1 LTGTERY
8 PYCLAWKHHREW
20 GIVSVLSFTRARAA
34 GVLAGTGAVSL
45 ILGGVALVG
54 LPSAS
59 ADQPTSAGK
68 HAGNPPGNNGTIKIE
83 GVGLPDKTPENNPHQ
98 GCTFVVEFY
107 NYDKGD
113 LNATVTFED
122 KNPTKNAGHKVVSGN
137 LGPIFIGEDAADGG
151 NDLDAK
157 ETYTL
162 SFSGEPHP
170 KQGYHLKITVHAD
183 GSKGNDTKHKVFW
196 VKGCE
201 QTPPTTQPPTTEPTA
216 TEPTTT
222 EPTTEPTTTEP
233 TTTEPTTTEP
243 TTTEPTTTEPP
254 TTEPPTTEPTTTE
267 PPTTEP
273 PTTEPTAPATESP
286 TASVPTAVNAGM
298 NGPSSGAGT
307 GGSGSGVLGGTLLA
321 AGALLLASGGFMAL
335 RRRSQHAL

>member
-1 LTGTERY
+1 M
-8 PYCLAWKHHREW
+8 
-20 GIVSVLSFTRARAA
+20 SVLSFARARAA
-34 GVLAGTGAVSL
+34 GVLAGAGAVSL
-45 ILGGVALVG
+45 ILGAVALVG

-59 ADQPTSAGK
+59 AAQTTDARD
-68 HAGNPPGNNGTIKIE
+68 HAGDPRGNNGTIKIE
-83 GVGLPDKTPENNPHQ
+83 GVDVQTGPPDNNPHQ

-170 KQGYHLKITVHAD
+170 QQGYHLKITVHAD
-183 GSKGNDTKHKVFW
+183 GSQGNDTKHKVFW
-196 VKGCE
+196 VEGCE
-201 QTPPTTQPPTTEPTA
+201 QTPP
-216 TEPTTT
+216 
-222 EPTTEPTTTEP
+222 
-233 TTTEPTTTEP
+233 
-243 TTTEPTTTEPP
+243 TTEPP
-254 TTEPPTTEPTTTE
+254 TTEPPTTEPPTTE

-273 PTTEPTAPATESP
+273 PTTEPPTTEPPTTEPSTTEPTAPTTESP

-307 GGSGSGVLGGTLLA
+307 GGTGFGVLGGGLLA
-321 AGALLLASGGFMAL
+321 AGALLLGSGGFIAL

>member
-1 LTGTERY
+1 LTGVGRY
-8 PYCLAWKHHREW
+8 PYCLARKHHRKW
-20 GIVSVLSFTRARAA
+20 GIVSVLSFARARAA
-34 GVLAGTGAVSL
+34 GVLAGAGAVSL
-45 ILGGVALVG
+45 ILGAVALVG

-59 ADQPTSAGK
+59 AAQTTDARD
-68 HAGNPPGNNGTIKIE
+68 HAGDPRGNNGTIKIE
-83 GVGLPDKTPENNPHQ
+83 GVDVQTGPPDNNPHQ

-170 KQGYHLKITVHAD
+170 QQGYHLKITVHAD
-183 GSKGNDTKHKVFW
+183 GSQGNDTKHKVFW
-196 VKGCE
+196 VEGCE
-201 QTPPTTQPPTTEPTA
+201 QTPP
-216 TEPTTT
+216 
-222 EPTTEPTTTEP
+222 
-233 TTTEPTTTEP
+233 
-243 TTTEPTTTEPP
+243 TTEPP
-254 TTEPPTTEPTTTE
+254 TTEPPTTEPPTTE

-273 PTTEPTAPATESP
+273 PTTEPPTTEPPTTEPPTTEPPTTEPPTTEPSTTEPTAPTTESP

-307 GGSGSGVLGGTLLA
+307 GGTGFGVLGGGLLA
-321 AGALLLASGGFMAL
+321 AGALLLGSGGFIAL

>member
-1 LTGTERY
+1 
-8 PYCLAWKHHREW
+8 
-20 GIVSVLSFTRARAA
+20 VSVLSFARARAA
-34 GVLAGTGAVSL
+34 GVLAGAGAVSL
-45 ILGGVALVG
+45 ILGAVALVG

-59 ADQPTSAGK
+59 AAQTTDARD
-68 HAGNPPGNNGTIKIE
+68 HAGDPRGNNGTIKIE
-83 GVGLPDKTPENNPHQ
+83 GVDVQTGPPDNNPHQ

-170 KQGYHLKITVHAD
+170 QQGYHLKITVHAD
-183 GSKGNDTKHKVFW
+183 GSQGNDTKHKVFW
-196 VKGCE
+196 VEGCE
-201 QTPPTTQPPTTEPTA
+201 QTPP
-216 TEPTTT
+216 
-222 EPTTEPTTTEP
+222 
-233 TTTEPTTTEP
+233 
-243 TTTEPTTTEPP
+243 TTEPP
-254 TTEPPTTEPTTTE
+254 TTEPPTTEP
-267 PPTTEP
+267 PTTEP
-273 PTTEPTAPATESP
+273 PTEEPSTTEPTAPTTESP

-307 GGSGSGVLGGTLLA
+307 GGTGFGVLGGGLLA
-321 AGALLLASGGFMAL
+321 AGALLLGSGGFIAL